1 MTIRVFLCS
10 ALLALSAS
18 AQTLMPAR
26 QVSASTSAWT
36 KIAPTQ
42 ATAQAAF
49 DWVDANW
56 MAVDPSAWVSLPTNA
71 NDAQAALD
79 WIDGAW
85 GAANT
90 NAWLF
95 MDPTSATFQ
104 ATFDWLDGWF
114 ASMGASNGFLKG
126 TNVAGAVFNPTNGT
140 WEGLGNMPGTNIAG
154 AVYDPSSSAWTGLGN
169 MPGTNVFW
177 SAYDANSKTWTQMN
191 FGTNLFACSL
201 TAGASG
207 DGVYILTNGASGSY
221 ILLEDEIDGVV
232 DPGGWYDSD
241 RHEVVLPVD
250 GTYQMQFWSK
260 SYGCHTHPIA
270 TNSAND
276 GWFQIGSGDWGTPLA
291 GNNSSMCG
299 WSVVQSFPSGTVFRV
314 GLKPDRALSATNG
327 VDWALWRFYLVGPP
341 QEAFE

>member
-18 AQTLMPAR
+18 AQTLVPAR
-26 QVSASTSAWT
+26 QVSASTNAWT
-36 KIAPTQ
+36 KIAQTQ

-90 NAWLF
+90 NAWFF

-114 ASMGASNGFLKG
+114 VSMGASNGFLKG

-140 WEGLGNMPGTNIAG
+140 WEGLGNMPGTNVAG
-154 AVYDPSSSAWTGLGN
+154 ATYNPTNKTWEGLGT

-177 SAYDANSKTWTQMN
+177 ATNANGTWTLLNMSS
-191 FGTNLFACSL
+191 NLHACVVG
-201 TAGASG
+201 AGAAGGSP
-207 DGVYILTNGASGSY
+207 VLTNGSSGAH
-221 ILLEDEIDGVV
+221 IRLDDEIDQIVS
-232 DPGGWYDSD
+232 DPGGWWDD
-241 RHEVVLPVD
+241 GDDEMVLPVD
-250 GTYQMQFWSK
+250 GEYEFLFWAK
-260 SYGCHTHPIA
+260 AANCHVRPTA
-270 TNSAND
+270 TNDASE
-276 GWFQIGSGDWGTPLA
+276 GYFQIGSGEWGTPVA
-291 GNNSSMCG
+291 GTAIGM
-299 WSVVQSFPSGTVFRV
+299 WSVRQTFDAGTRFQFYVLPDATLNSTTRV
-314 GLKPDRALSATNG
+314 DIVLYH
-327 VDWALWRFYLVGPP
+327 VYLVGPKLDG
-341 QEAFE
+341 AY